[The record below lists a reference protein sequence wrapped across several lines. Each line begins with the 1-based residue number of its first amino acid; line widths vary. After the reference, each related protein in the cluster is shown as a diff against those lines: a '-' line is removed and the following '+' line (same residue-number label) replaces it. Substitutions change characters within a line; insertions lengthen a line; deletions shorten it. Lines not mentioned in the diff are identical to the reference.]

1 MRRLVMVVCASL
13 LFVPVYMKSRARQ
26 EIPACTAFSALS
38 SGRVSVKISGEVRHP
53 GIYDVPVNSLAVSVI
68 KMAGLHG
75 SPDKYYIASVNR
87 SPQHGSSLNIA
98 SQVDGSYLVTAGQ
111 MSVSERI
118 VLKIPLD
125 ISAMSES
132 DFDRLPGVGPALA
145 KRIVVYRQKNGGVLR
160 VEDLAAV
167 DGIGGKK
174 FKMLSGYF

>member
-1 MRRLVMVVCASL
+1 MVVCAAL
-13 LFVPVYMKSRARQ
+13 LFVPVYMKSRTRQ
-26 EIPACTAFSALS
+26 EIPACTAFAPLS
-38 SGRVSVKISGEVRHP
+38 SGRVSVKISGDVLHP
-53 GIYDVPVNSLAVSVI
+53 GIYEVPANSLAVSVI
-68 KMAGLHG
+68 KMTKLGG
-75 SPDKYYIASVNR
+75 SPDKYDIASINR
-87 SPQHGSSLNIA
+87 SLQHGSSLNIA